1 VLEAAIKQSTPS
13 TSASSSKVFNSSSAS
28 AAAETHTRQCVT
40 SDQQSHGAEA
50 YSREFVEF
58 KDRLDRRMVHM
69 QVSIATRAPA
79 CVCFLLITLSDRIN
93 GA

>member
-1 VLEAAIKQSTPS
+1 MQQSTPS

-69 QVSIATRAPA
+69 QVNVVMHPLLMFASSLSLSHTASKTRDGDAT
-79 CVCFLLITLSDRIN
+79 
-93 GA
+93 